1 MTIPARLSRRS
12 LLVAS
17 GGAALALTGCGGGKA
32 AGDNGF
38 AQATGNKVPQRYA
51 KRTRVVVWHA
61 YAAKPGAALNELA
74 KRFNESQSDVYV
86 ETQFQGSYDDVTQKV
101 TAAVQARKIPD
112 LVTLSAPA
120 WHTFYLNDLLEP
132 LDGYF
137 GAGLQRTAYHPE
149 LLSEGVLK
157 DKVWWVP
164 FARSTPIFYYN
175 KTLFAKAGLPD
186 RGPATWDEWR
196 GWAKQL
202 KGLKV
207 KGKQV
212 KMEAYQKIDG
222 HWQFQGS
229 VWQWGGAYSDGLDIR
244 IDQDPAVAAGEWQRK
259 LIFDDKV
266 AYMSDSPPV
275 DLQNQ
280 LIATLVTSTGGL
292 QGTTEAA
299 QKAGWEL
306 GTAFVP
312 KKDKQAVPT
321 GGGGFGIMAYAGK
334 ERKQAAWAFIEYCAK
349 PASAAYWA
357 LQTGYLPVVPAATKE
372 PDLAKRL
379 AADPSFS
386 TATKQLAIAR
396 KADDV
401 TLWVPNADVMI
412 YTGLQKIWTDNQPA
426 GTVFADVASQLRK
439 GADKVRKAVEKH
451 V

>member
-1 MTIPARLSRRS
+1 
-12 LLVAS
+12 
-17 GGAALALTGCGGGKA
+17 
-32 AGDNGF
+32 
-38 AQATGNKVPQRYA
+38 
-51 KRTRVVVWHA
+51 
-61 YAAKPGAALNELA
+61 
-74 KRFNESQSDVYV
+74 
-86 ETQFQGSYDDVTQKV
+86 
-101 TAAVQARKIPD
+101 
-112 LVTLSAPA
+112 
-120 WHTFYLNDLLEP
+120 
-132 LDGYF
+132 
-137 GAGLQRTAYHPE
+137 
-149 LLSEGVLK
+149 
-157 DKVWWVP
+157 
-164 FARSTPIFYYN
+164 
-175 KTLFAKAGLPD
+175 
-186 RGPATWDEWR
+186 
-196 GWAKQL
+196 
-202 KGLKV
+202 
-207 KGKQV
+207 
-212 KMEAYQKIDG
+212 
-222 HWQFQGS
+222 
-229 VWQWGGAYSDGLDIR
+229 
-244 IDQDPAVAAGEWQRK
+244 
-259 LIFDDKV
+259 
-266 AYMSDSPPV
+266 MSDSPPV